1 MHKMVTRNRS
11 RKTSIDI
18 DNEELPVSVANDV
31 LNADQTSPFLRAES
45 KDDKDAESI
54 HEINMDGDLDGDW
67 DDYVNVVVDTDAD
80 DDAEEDEEEVE
91 DETHICTDMIA
102 MSSPYILEMVEKG
115 RYCVQ
120 YMYGASSLYLFWIML
135 HYCSAQMY
143 VYYCA
148 PRGFYGF
155 LISPFLV
162 AAPHCRAIR
171 WIIHNGGNMV
181 DNMWLILGTWLCS
194 KIITGA

>member
-1 MHKMVTRNRS
+1 MVTRNRR
-11 RKTSIDI
+11 RKASIDI
-18 DNEELPVSVANDV
+18 DNEELPVFVANEV
-31 LNADQTSPFLRAES
+31 LNANQTSTFLCAES
-45 KDDKDAESI
+45 KDTESDVDLDNDDI
-54 HEINMDGDLDGDW
+54 HDLDGDGEA
-67 DDYVNVVVDTDAD
+67 DDYVGVVAD
-80 DDAEEDEEEVE
+80 DDDYYSDEE
-91 DETHICTDMIA
+91 TRLCSDMIA
-102 MSSPYILEMVEKG
+102 MSSPYIWEIAEKG

-120 YMYGASSLYLFWIML
+120 YVYSASSLYLFWIML
-135 HYCSAQMY
+135 HYFSAQLY

-194 KIITGA
+194 KIR

>member
-1 MHKMVTRNRS
+1 MHKMVTRNRG
-11 RKTSIDI
+11 RKARIDI
-18 DNEELPVSVANDV
+18 DNEELPVFVANEV
-31 LNADQTSPFLRAES
+31 LNANQTSTFLCAES
-45 KDDKDAESI
+45 KDTESDVDLDNDDI
-54 HEINMDGDLDGDW
+54 HDLDGDGEA
-67 DDYVNVVVDTDAD
+67 DDYVGVVAD
-80 DDAEEDEEEVE
+80 DDDYYSDEE
-91 DETHICTDMIA
+91 TRLCSDMIA
-102 MSSPYILEMVEKG
+102 MSSPYIWEMAEKG

-120 YMYGASSLYLFWIML
+120 YVYSASSLYLFWIML
-135 HYCSAQMY
+135 HYFSAQLY

-194 KIITGA
+194 KIITGY

>member
-1 MHKMVTRNRS
+1 MVTRNRG
-11 RKTSIDI
+11 RKATNDI
-18 DNEELPVSVANDV
+18 DNEVLPVEEPVLVANED
-31 LNADQTSPFLRAES
+31 LNADQTSSFLRAES
-45 KDDKDAESI
+45 KDGESDIDLDNDDI
-54 HEINMDGDLDGDW
+54 HDLDGDA
-67 DDYVNVVVDTDAD
+67 DEYVGVVAD
-80 DDAEEDEEEVE
+80 DDDDYYSDEE
-91 DETHICTDMIA
+91 TRICNDIVA
-102 MSSPYILEMVEKG
+102 MSSPYIWEMAEKG

-135 HYCSAQMY
+135 HYFSTQMY

-181 DNMWLILGTWLCS
+181 DNMWIILGTWLCS